1 VLLVSVHAL
10 WQAIDGEDST
20 MARISLVTGGEVGQK
35 CDCRG
40 LALGPT
46 GRATY
51 IATSQA
57 FDAEMEQRIA
67 LHRARR
73 GVEWDLVEAPLDLA
87 GALGIVTTSHALSI
101 A

>member
-1 VLLVSVHAL
+1 
-10 WQAIDGEDST
+10 
-20 MARISLVTGGEVGQK
+20 
-35 CDCRG
+35 
-40 LALGPT
+40 
-46 GRATY
+46 
-51 IATSQA
+51 
-57 FDAEMEQRIA
+57 MEQRIA